1 MLNEKLIKM
10 KKLLSLAALLMI
22 VTTVFSQTTKKE
34 LEATAELFG
43 MGKKAMVANFV
54 ELPENHKF
62 WTIYEEYE
70 AERAELGEKRYNVLL
85 EYAGN
90 YVNYSDH
97 RLEIIMDE
105 AMKVRKDM
113 EKLLTK
119 YYKRIKKE
127 CDVKTASQFY
137 MVQRYFDSVIR
148 SNALGNLPII
158 EK

>member
-1 MLNEKLIKM
+1 M
-10 KKLLSLAALLMI
+10 KKLLSLAALLML
-22 VTTVFSQTTKKE
+22 VTTVFSQTSKKE

-54 ELPENHKF
+54 QLPEDNPF
-62 WTIYEEYE
+62 WAVYDEYEE
-70 AERAELGEKRYNVLL
+70 ARAELGEKRYNVLL

-90 YVNYSDH
+90 YVNYSDD
-97 RLEIIMDE
+97 RLEIIMAD
-105 AMKVRKDM
+105 AMKVRKES
-113 EKLLTK
+113 EKLLAK

-127 CDVKTASQFY
+127 FGVKTASQFY

>member
-1 MLNEKLIKM
+1 MLNEKFIKM

-22 VTTVFSQTTKKE
+22 VTTVFSQTSKKE

-54 ELPENHKF
+54 ELPEEHNF
-62 WTIYEEYE
+62 WAIYDEYE
-70 AERAELGEKRYNVLL
+70 KERAKLGEERYNVLL

-90 YVNYSDH
+90 YVNYTDD
-97 RLEIIMDE
+97 RLDIIMNK
-105 AMKVRKDM
+105 AMKVRKDS
-113 EKLLTK
+113 EKLLLK
-119 YYKRIKKE
+119 YYKRVKKE

-137 MVQRYFDSVIR
+137 MVQRYFDSAIR
-148 SNALGNLPII
+148 SQILGNLPIL